1 MTDRLH
7 DECALL
13 GNRIADAWA
22 DGRRA
27 GYQEMRAEVADL
39 EERLDRARQRGRF
52 AASELARERAQR
64 EIAQDYRNAAVRHAI
79 AGVLATKAP
88 TRALAEDWADEAMD
102 AIREATP

>member
-39 EERLDRARQRGRF
+39 EERLDRARRRASF
-52 AASELARERAQR
+52 ASSELTRERTQR
-64 EIAQDYRNAAVRHAI
+64 ETAQDYRNAAVRHAVAEI
-79 AGVLATKAP
+79 LAAKLP
-88 TRALAEDWADEAMD
+88 TRGLAEDWADEAMD
-102 AIREATP
+102 AIRESMP